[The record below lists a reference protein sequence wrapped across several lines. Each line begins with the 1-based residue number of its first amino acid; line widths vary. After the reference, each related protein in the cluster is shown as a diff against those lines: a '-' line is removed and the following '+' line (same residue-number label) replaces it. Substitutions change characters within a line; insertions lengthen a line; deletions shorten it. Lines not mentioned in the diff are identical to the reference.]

1 MNERNESSGGS
12 SNGSQG
18 AMEASP
24 IFDANAFD
32 MLRDVEVEI
41 TVEIGRCR
49 RRIADVLKLMPGQT
63 LEIAKAAGEPVDLY
77 VNGQLL
83 ARGEAVV
90 VGDRYGVR
98 ITELVGGKG
107 ART

>member
-1 MNERNESSGGS
+1 MTDRNESNSASPSDSNLALDGS
-12 SNGSQG
+12 S
-18 AMEASP
+18 
-24 IFDANAFD
+24 FD
-32 MLRDVEVEI
+32 MLREVEVEL

-63 LEIAKAAGEPVDLY
+63 LEIAKAAGEPIDLY

-107 ART
+107 GRP